1 MRVLMK
7 YDSGRFEGG
16 YRLMHIHNTK
26 RRLFLVQAAIVLI
39 FAAYLVYAGGGFSA
53 KPFYLGINS
62 FLYFVLLMALLILA
76 ESYVFIAL
84 EMRFVNSD
92 SSRFLITQRTF
103 RSALVWTVGWLLL
116 LLLFT
121 LPFLPAV
128 VGDTTRSSGNIMASS
143 SGETASFEL
152 MNTDAFGLTEVSRIE
167 VKTMGDV
174 EVFLLTEYNYL
185 LFQEDG
191 AEALG
196 GYRINVDDFVAAPDL
211 TINFPDMP
219 HGRFYVLFYSPNDLP
234 VEVDY
239 TIVREVSESLMSY
252 MPLMSVAFVAVN
264 GVAAV
269 YMMMLNKNYK
279 QGIYR

>member
-1 MRVLMK
+1 MK

-26 RRLFLVQAAIVLI
+26 RRLFLVQAVIVLI
-39 FAAYLVYAGGGFSA
+39 FAAYLVYAGGGFGA

-103 RSALVWTVGWLLL
+103 RSALIWTVGWLLL

-128 VGDTTRSSGNIMASS
+128 VDDAARSNGNVMATSS
-143 SGETASFEL
+143 MEAASFEL

-167 VKTMGDV
+167 VKAMGDV
-174 EVFLLTEYNYL
+174 EVFVLTEYNYL
-185 LFQEDG
+185 LFKEDG
-191 AEALG
+191 AETLG
-196 GYRINVDDFVAAPDL
+196 GYRVNVGDFVAAPDL
-211 TINFPDMP
+211 TIEFPDMP
-219 HGRFYVLFYSPNDLP
+219 HGRFYVLFYSTNDLP

-239 TIVREVSESLMSY
+239 VIVREVSNSLMSY

-269 YMMMLNKNYK
+269 YMMMINKNYK

>member
-1 MRVLMK
+1 MK
-7 YDSGRFEGG
+7 YDSGGFEGG

-53 KPFYLGINS
+53 KPFYLSINS

-92 SSRFLITQRTF
+92 SARFLITQHTF

-121 LPFLPAV
+121 LPFLPAAV
-128 VGDTTRSSGNIMASS
+128 EDATRSVGDLTVSS
-143 SGETASFEL
+143 SEDAVSVEVF
-152 MNTDAFGLTEVSRIE
+152 NTDVFGLTEISRIKIE
-167 VKTMGDV
+167 AMGDV
-174 EVFLLTEYNYL
+174 EVFVLSEYNYL
-185 LFQEDG
+185 LFKEAG
-191 AEALG
+191 AETLG
-196 GYRINVDDFVAAPDL
+196 GYRVNVDDFLAAPDL
-211 TINFPDMP
+211 TIDFPDMP
-219 HGRFYVLFYSPNDLP
+219 HDRFYVLFYSPYDLP

-239 TIVREVSESLMSY
+239 AIEREVSESLMSY
-252 MPLMSVAFVAVN
+252 MPLMSVMFVAVN
-264 GVAAV
+264 SVAAV
-269 YMMMLNKNYK
+269 YMMMINRNYK